1 MCNIAFFRK
10 TENGERLFLE
20 VMTDS
25 YYIDY
30 DAKIF
35 CFHRMWQ
42 NDWITTDYK
51 KVTETV
57 QGGVFYIKVVS

>member
-10 TENGERLFLE
+10 TEKGERLYLE

-35 CFHRMWQ
+35 CFHRVWR
-42 NDWITTDYK
+42 NDW
-51 KVTETV
+51 TESEYETIDTIFEK
-57 QGGVFYIKVVS
+57 GFIYIKVVN